1 MRRTDLITLSLA
13 LCAAAPAAAGT
24 FKETPIAPEY
34 GVNALTRG
42 VAREQLGKD
51 VFANPYATVTL
62 GSVDLYDKFPYVE
75 ARRFQIVSDPAWNRL
90 VFGEAGKSLR
100 AFDGKGSALGALS
113 SPRGLAV
120 DEGNRVYV
128 ADSGNDRVLVLQATS
143 EFGALTL
150 APLYEVRGLHQPHG
164 VAVSDGGT
172 PFDASDDRMYV
183 ADTGRNQVV
192 AYALEAQGA
201 RRMSVIGEL
210 GSGPGHFAG
219 PMAIAVGRRDGVQ
232 TEDVYVAD
240 AHNRRI
246 VRLRDTGAAL
256 AWGDEA
262 RDEADVVTAL
272 DTDRWGNVYA
282 AAPNRS
288 TIYKFSPTLAPV
300 AALKV
305 DGSRP
310 RSFHVPFLNVVDH
323 RTGTTTRTGQPN
335 AVFVDSWSDQS
346 GIRLFDL
353 GLEVQDLAVV
363 GGGAPAA
370 RFLLTDRAAVTL
382 EVRDAASGRV
392 IARRPGGTLDA
403 GQQSLALSVDEFGA
417 ASGGADRV
425 LRVSAASSYADG
437 PTDVAETSF
446 HVDGAGA
453 VLPPNQVA
461 LLGNVPN
468 PIRFSTRIAFLLPA
482 DRAGAVTLRLL
493 DARGRLVRRMDGP
506 FVPGLNEVVWD
517 AKDEH
522 GARVTPGVYFVRLG
536 VGDEIRTGRMV
547 VIGS

>member
-51 VFANPYATVTL
+51 MFANPYATVTL
-62 GSVDLYDKFPYVE
+62 GSIDLYDKFPYVE
-75 ARRFQIVSDPAWNRL
+75 ARRFQIVSDPTWNRL
-90 VFGEAGKSLR
+90 VFGEAGRSLR
-100 AFDGKGSALGALS
+100 AFDGRGSALGALS

-120 DEGNRVYV
+120 DERNRVYV

-143 EFGALTL
+143 ELGALTL
-150 APLYEVRGLHQPHG
+150 NPLYEVRGLHQPYG

-172 PFDASDDRMYV
+172 PFDPADDRMYV

-201 RRMSVIGEL
+201 RRVSATGEL
-210 GSGPGHFAG
+210 GSGPGRFAG

-282 AAPNRS
+282 AAPNRG

-323 RTGTTTRTGQPN
+323 RNGTTTRTGQPN
-335 AVFVDSWSDQS
+335 ALFVDSWSDQS
-346 GIRLFDL
+346 GIKLFDL

-403 GQQSLALSVDEFGA
+403 GQQSLALNADEFGA

-425 LRVSAASSYADG
+425 LRVSAASSYTDG

-453 VLPPNQVA
+453 VLPPAQVA

-482 DRAGAVTLRLL
+482 DRAGSVTLRLL
-493 DARGRLVRRMDGP
+493 DARGRLVRRLGGP

-517 AKDEH
+517 AKDER

-536 VGDEIRTGRMV
+536 VGEEIRTGRMV

>member
-1 MRRTDLITLSLA
+1 MRCTDVLSLSLA
-13 LCAAAPAAAGT
+13 LCAAAPATAGT
-24 FKETPIAPEY
+24 FRETPIAPEY
-34 GVNALTRG
+34 GVNALTQG
-42 VAREQLGKD
+42 VAREQLGKS

-75 ARRFQIVSDPAWNRL
+75 SRRFQVVSDPSWSRL

-100 AFDGKGSALGALS
+100 AFDGKGTALGALS
-113 SPRGLAV
+113 APRGLAV
-120 DEGNRVYV
+120 DEQNRVYV
-128 ADSGNDRVLVLQATS
+128 ADSGNDRVLVLQAAH
-143 EFGALTL
+143 EFDALTL
-150 APLYEVRGLHQPHG
+150 SPLYEVKGLHQPYG

-192 AYALEAQGA
+192 SFALSASGA
-201 RRMSVIGEL
+201 RRVAATGDL
-210 GSGPGHFAG
+210 GSGTGHFAG

-232 TEDVYVAD
+232 TADVFVAD

-246 VRLRDTGAAL
+246 VRLSDMGASL
-256 AWGDEA
+256 AWTDEV
-262 RDEADVVTAL
+262 RHDADIVTAL

-288 TIYKFSPTLAPV
+288 TVYKFNPQLAPV

-310 RSFHVPFLNVVDH
+310 RSFSVPFLNVSDH
-323 RTGTTTRTGQPN
+323 RTGTVTRAGQPN
-335 AVFVDSWSDQS
+335 ALFVDSWSDQA
-346 GIRLFDL
+346 GISLYDL

-363 GGGAPAA
+363 GGSAPAA

-382 EVRDAASGRV
+382 EVRDGATGHV
-392 IARRPGGTLDA
+392 ISRRAGGTLDA
-403 GQQSLALSVDEFGA
+403 GLQSLALDATEAGVA
-417 ASGGADRV
+417 AGGAERT
-425 LRVSAASSYADG
+425 LRVSAASSYTDG
-437 PTDVAETSF
+437 PSDVAEAAF

-468 PIRFSTRIAFLLPA
+468 PIRVSTRIAFQLPA
-482 DRAGAVTLRLL
+482 GREGAVTLRLL
-493 DARGRLVRRMDGP
+493 DARGRLVRRLDGP
-506 FVPGLNEVVWD
+506 FTPGLNEVAWD

-522 GARVTPGVYFVRLG
+522 GARVTPGVYFLRLSVAG
-536 VGDEIRTGRMV
+536 EVHSGRMV